1 MGKQTIYRKAKY
13 LLENEYKMSLP
24 EIAEKLGKTYNTFRK
39 EFTDIFLISPSQY
52 RIQAKITRAKQLLS
66 MGLSS
71 KEIVEELT
79 YQFKKIT
86 GLSPREF
93 KKINIL

>member
-1 MGKQTIYRKAKY
+1 
-13 LLENEYKMSLP
+13 MSLP